1 MRTLRRPIAALAASL
16 AVSAALHAQ
25 DPAPP
30 GALHEGAW
38 RAVLRLAG
46 GELPFGLELRRD
58 EGAWR
63 AVIVNGPERIAVDD
77 LRVTGTAVVIGFPH
91 YASRI
96 EARVDG
102 EGRRLTG
109 TWTKASGSGE
119 TALGFDAVAV
129 EAPRFPREHVPEGSV
144 AGRWRM
150 QLAESGEA
158 VLVLTQDDAGTVHG
172 TVETPTGDW
181 RHLAGS
187 LDAARLRLSVFD
199 GAHAFLLDARRDL
212 EGVLHGEFWSGASA
226 HEAWTAVRDDDAALP
241 DAFTQT
247 RFLPRVALADIVLPL
262 VEPAVGGP
270 PARALSLGDAA
281 LAGRARLLVLFGT
294 WCPNCHDEAATLR
307 RWHERFQARGL
318 AITGLAFEIG
328 DDPVQQAEQLRRFA
342 TRHGVAWPLLLA
354 GTADKRSAGASVPL
368 LDRVR
373 AFPTTI
379 LLAADGSPRA
389 VHSGWSGPATGEA
402 HERLVAGFTQAIERT
417 LEEPVADRFAE
428 LRAVEDHATLWHEHG
443 TFAGGD
449 LAFEIDP
456 PRSAVARHRV
466 FGSGRPVIR
475 DVTGNASL
483 LGETLCV
490 GERVLVFDR
499 EAGVLRDPLDW
510 GRRFTP
516 HRDRPAPF
524 AGEDPAQWRRMLDSA
539 ATLERREAI
548 TALAALRGAAMGAP
562 APLDEVLPLLR
573 DPDPLVLRA
582 AIWAAGRCHERR
594 AIPTLIEL
602 TAHADAGIRREAV
615 RALVR
620 MGREDERAERAVLAR
635 RADPDPTTAELARD
649 APFPRGGR

>member
-1 MRTLRRPIAALAASL
+1 MRTLRRPVAAFAASL
-16 AVSAALHAQ
+16 AVSIALHAQ
-25 DPAPP
+25 DPEPRF
-30 GALHEGAW
+30 ALREGAW
-38 RAVLRLAG
+38 RAVLRIAG
-46 GELPFGLELRRD
+46 GELPFGLELHRD
-58 EGAWR
+58 DDVWR

-77 LRVTGTAVVIGFPH
+77 VRVAGTALAIGFPH
-91 YASRI
+91 FASRI
-96 EARVDG
+96 EARIED

-109 TWTKASGSGE
+109 TWTKAGGSGE
-119 TALGFDAVAV
+119 VALGFHALAA
-129 EAPRFPREHVPEGSV
+129 EAARFPREHAPDGSV

-158 VLVLTQDDAGTVHG
+158 VLVLSQDDAGTVHG

-187 LDAARLRLSVFD
+187 LDAVRLRLSVFD
-199 GAHAFLLDARRDL
+199 GAHAFLLDARRDDK
-212 EGVLHGEFWSGASA
+212 GVLRGGFWSGGTA
-226 HEAWTAVRDDDAALP
+226 HETWSAVREDDAALP
-241 DAFTQT
+241 DAFAQT
-247 RFLPRVALADIVLPL
+247 RYLPRVALADVVLPL
-262 VEPAVGGP
+262 VEPGGSGP
-270 PARALSLGDAA
+270 PTSALSLGDAS

-307 RWHERFQARGL
+307 DWYERFATRGL
-318 AITGLAFEIG
+318 SITGLAFEIG
-328 DDPVQQAEQLRRFA
+328 SDPSRQAEQLRRFA
-342 TRHGVAWPLLLA
+342 TRHGVCWPLLLA
-354 GTADKRSAGASVPL
+354 GTADKRSAGEAVPL

-402 HERLVAGFTQAIERT
+402 HERLLAEFTLAIERT
-417 LEEPVADRFAE
+417 LEEPPADRFAA
-428 LRAVEDHATLWHEHG
+428 LRAVDDLATVWHEHG

-449 LAFEIDP
+449 LVFEIDP

-483 LGETLCV
+483 VGDTLRV
-490 GERVLVFDR
+490 GELVLVFDR

-510 GRRFTP
+510 GHRFTP
-516 HRDRPAPF
+516 RRDRPAPF
-524 AGEDPAQWRRMLDSA
+524 AGEDQAQWQRLLDSA

-548 TALAALRGAAMGAP
+548 TALATFRGGSMGAP
-562 APLDEVLPLLR
+562 SSLDEVLPLLR

-594 AIPTLIEL
+594 AIPALIEL
-602 TAHADAGIRREAV
+602 AAHGDAGIRREAV
-615 RALVR
+615 RALLR
-620 MGREDERAERAVLAR
+620 MGRDDERAETAILGR
-635 RADPDPTTAELARD
+635 RADPDPATAALARD
-649 APFPRGGR
+649 TQFQRGRR